1 MRPQEILLWR
11 PARTGAAILRISS
24 APGAT
29 AKRAALAVHRC
40 LLYRRLLDRGLLN
53 HRRSHLHHRRGPQTR
68 HRPLPA
74 RVQPSSPPPRRPHP
88 GLCTQ
93 CSRKPFPPP
102 PRPRPDLCTKCSQKD
117 PLCRHLLKRPRMQF
131 SRRPLLGRRSPHRHS
146 PRAAQSMAVVRET
159 WISPTARTGARPRV
173 RVGSAPGA
181 TARAAPFARLRRH
194 HRYQCR
200 CRRRRHQA
208 RHLGRDRLHLRIHH
222 HRTCAGITTMEASH
236 WSASTMQC
244 QYGWST
250 PAPAATNAQR
260 TLAALPGIIP

>member
-1 MRPQEILLWR
+1 MRLPEILLWQ
-11 PARTGAAILRISS
+11 PARIGVAILRISS
-24 APGAT
+24 AAGAT
-29 AKRAALAVHRC
+29 AKRAAHAVHRC
-40 LLYRRLLDRGLLN
+40 LLYRLLLDLDLLDR
-53 HRRSHLHHRRGPQTR
+53 HRSHLHHRHGPQTR

-74 RVQPSSPPPRRPHP
+74 RVQPS
-88 GLCTQ
+88 
-93 CSRKPFPPP
+93 PPP
-102 PRPRPDLCTKCSQKD
+102 PRPRHDLCTKCSRND
-117 PLCRHLLKRPRMQF
+117 PVRRHLLKRPRIQS
-131 SRRPLLGRRSPHRHS
+131 SRRSSLNRRNPHRHRR
-146 PRAAQSMAVVRET
+146 RAAQSMAVARET
-159 WISPTARTGARPRV
+159 WVFPTARTGARRRV

-181 TARAAPFARLRRH
+181 TARAAPFAHLRRL

-208 RHLGRDRLHLRIHH
+208 RHLGRDHLHLRIHH